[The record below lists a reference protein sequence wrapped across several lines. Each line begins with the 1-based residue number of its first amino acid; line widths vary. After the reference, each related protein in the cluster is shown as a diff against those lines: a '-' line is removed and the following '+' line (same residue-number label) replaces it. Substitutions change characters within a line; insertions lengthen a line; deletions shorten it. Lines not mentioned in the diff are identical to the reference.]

1 LKIEVFFFQ
10 NIFGNFLP
18 FSGTVAR
25 TSSAAAAVSSAA
37 KSKSTLSMTDNVLY
51 RLVASAVTA
60 SAEAATSAAGVIFYA
75 EAGGGVSSM
84 ACITVTILFLF
95 GPTAF
100 FAAEGSSFFCK
111 SFVSCGPR
119 GLSSLI
125 GKDSVITF
133 KISSTLPAEGIE
145 GASSSISAIFGSGV
159 AVFLFFEVATFG
171 SGLDFLF
178 FKVFSSSFTI
188 LAAYL
193 P

>member
-1 LKIEVFFFQ
+1 VSFF
-10 NIFGNFLP
+10 
-18 FSGTVAR
+18 
-25 TSSAAAAVSSAA
+25 
-37 KSKSTLSMTDNVLY
+37 D
-51 RLVASAVTA
+51 
-60 SAEAATSAAGVIFYA
+60 A

-84 ACITVTILFLF
+84 ACITVTILHFF

-133 KISSTLPAEGIE
+133 KISSTSATEGVE
-145 GASSSISAIFGSGV
+145 GVSSSISAAFGSGV
-159 AVFLFFEVATFG
+159 AAFLFLEVATFG

-178 FKVFSSSFTI
+178 SQSFFVLFHHPSSLS
-188 LAAYL
+188 A
-193 P
+193 